1 MSEGQKNNTK
11 NDRSGVRAANA
22 ASRTLIDLI
31 DSRIERYVALK
42 KQNKTGEQNEEEEKE
57 QEVEEKKVK
66 AVVPKK
72 KRENAETAVANVVP
86 QKEEE
91 AKTKKPKIKEDGWV
105 CEGNLLEKT
114 PCPLTEDKQIVSTD
128 TRYEKKLHN
137 TCKHCKGVMKKA
149 RKQQKK
155 SDE

>member
-31 DSRIERYVALK
+31 DSRIERYAALK
-42 KQNKTGEQNEEEEKE
+42 KQNKTASQNEGEQKEEEEKE
-57 QEVEEKKVK
+57 QEVEVK

-72 KRENAETAVANVVP
+72 KRENTANAAP

-114 PCPLTEDKQIVSTD
+114 PCPLTEDKQVVSSD
-128 TRYEKKLHN
+128 TRYQNKLHN
-137 TCKHCKGVMKKA
+137 TCEQCKKVMKKA

-155 SDE
+155 KDE

>member
-42 KQNKTGEQNEEEEKE
+42 KQNKSASQKEESEEKE
-57 QEVEEKKVK
+57 QEVEVK

-72 KRENAETAVANVVP
+72 KRENTETAVANVAP

-114 PCPLTEDKQIVSTD
+114 PCPLTEDKQVVSSD
-128 TRYEKKLHN
+128 TRYENKLHN
-137 TCKHCKGVMKKA
+137 TCEQCKKVMKKA

-155 SDE
+155 KDE